1 MHRTASFLVAAAL
14 LALTASTACR
24 RVSTGDDGA
33 AEERR
38 KLVTELGRNV
48 IVPTYEEFVTKAE
61 ALNVAASAWAE
72 ALRAAPSETGVAPES
87 VRDAWRDAM
96 AVWQRAEVMQVGPA
110 APQGTRVG
118 GRGVRDEIYSWP
130 TVNSC
135 RVDQN
140 VVSGDYA
147 QANFFNTQLVNGYGL
162 DALEYLVFNDN
173 PGNTCQPR
181 IPINDLGTWNALGD
195 AEVWQRRADYATA
208 TSTHLVTEAK
218 ALLAA
223 WTDEEDGFLRHF
235 EKAGLAG
242 SDYATAAEALDDV
255 FAGMFYV
262 DLIVKD
268 VKLAIPAGIDRSC
281 TDVCPDA
288 LESQWGRHSGENVR
302 ANLEGLQRL
311 YHGGVPGE
319 DDESKPYGFD
329 DLLIEMNAGDLA
341 RAFGDTIEE
350 AIARLEALG
359 SLEDALDL
367 EPDAV
372 RDIHGSVKAVT
383 DELKTR
389 FVTVLNLKVPQEGA
403 ADND

>member
-1 MHRTASFLVAAAL
+1 MNRTTSCLIAATI

-24 RVSTGDDGA
+24 RVSSTDDGA

-48 IVPTYEEFVTKAE
+48 IVPTYTEFVTKAE
-61 ALNVAASAWAE
+61 ALHVASSAWAE
-72 ALRAAPSETGVAPES
+72 ALRASPSETGVAPDE
-87 VRDAWRDAM
+87 VRDAWREAM
-96 AVWQRAEVMQVGPA
+96 TVWQRAEVMVVGPA
-110 APQGTRVG
+110 APQGTRTG
-118 GRGVRDEIYSWP
+118 GRGVRGEIYSWP

-162 DALEYLVFNDN
+162 DALEYLVFNES

-181 IPINDLGTWNALGD
+181 IPINDQGSWNALGD
-195 AEVWQRRADYATA
+195 AEVWQRRADYAAA
-208 TSTHLVTEAK
+208 TSAHLVTTAK

-223 WTDEEDGFLRHF
+223 WTNEEDGFLKQF

-255 FAGMFYV
+255 FAGMFFV
-262 DLIVKD
+262 DLVVKD
-268 VKLAIPAGIDRSC
+268 VKLAVPTGIDRSC
-281 TDVCPDA
+281 ADVCPES
-288 LESQWGRHSGENVR
+288 LESQWARHSGENVR
-302 ANLEGLQRL
+302 ANLEGLQL
-311 YHGGVPGE
+311 LFLGGAPG
-319 DDESKPYGFD
+319 DEANGETYGFD

-341 RAFGDTIEE
+341 RTLGD
-350 AIARLEALG
+350 AIANGIASAEALG
-359 SLEDALDL
+359 SMEDALTTD
-367 EPDAV
+367 PDAV
-372 RDIHGSVKAVT
+372 RALHDAVKAVT